1 MKETIVAEYQ
11 RKSTLPRYCRSAF
24 AKATEVI
31 GMTCTILDY
40 TEETEMGIVRTVN
53 GVQTPDIVYRI
64 QCRTVKGRGF
74 SYNLNTREEANAQV
88 KVWLKSPGGFAR
100 VR

>member
-1 MKETIVAEYQ
+1 MKETIVAEYH
-11 RKSTLPRYCRSAF
+11 RKSTLPKYCRSAF

-31 GMTCTILDY
+31 GMTCMILDY
-40 TEETEMGIVRTVN
+40 SEETEMGIVRTVN
-53 GVQTPDIVYRI
+53 GVPTPDIIYRVELH
-64 QCRTVKGRGF
+64 TVKGSGF
-74 SYNLNTREEANAQV
+74 SYNLSTREEANAQV